1 MQREEGSVHGRP
13 NTKQSS
19 CLAIEY
25 MVVDFHAAAE
35 ERVWLLVG
43 PEAGIEAVARVY
55 TTDDNIV
62 HDHDNHHYEL
72 DAAEDVFNL

>member
-1 MQREEGSVHGRP
+1 
-13 NTKQSS
+13 
-19 CLAIEY
+19 

-35 ERVWLLVG
+35 DRVWLLVG
-43 PEAGIEAVARVY
+43 PEAGIEAVARVH